1 MKLKEAELLVAEVG
15 SAQAAILLT
24 AQTNSAEEDEDL
36 PAQLQEDAGT
46 VPVTEAHVPI
56 LNGSNHI
63 HGLMPSS
70 IQEADSMDAA
80 QALTNMQP
88 YQQQQF
94 QGNELA
100 AKVDLLETRLVAQ
113 QQQHRQQQQQ
123 QQALITG
130 LTAQVEGQNHL
141 LTDLAAQ
148 IGVLRQEQLQVQMHQ
163 DANEA
168 HKCSAA
174 VSTAERSFA
183 AAAISHGKV

>member
-1 MKLKEAELLVAEVG
+1 
-15 SAQAAILLT
+15 
-24 AQTNSAEEDEDL
+24 
-36 PAQLQEDAGT
+36 
-46 VPVTEAHVPI
+46 
-56 LNGSNHI
+56 
-63 HGLMPSS
+63 
-70 IQEADSMDAA
+70 
-80 QALTNMQP
+80 MQP